1 MFVDP
6 KWIRFASVLSTT
18 VMVKAAIIVGFLYGG
33 MELDK
38 KFETSPILM
47 FVGLVVGTSLG
58 FVWLFFNVKRL
69 KPKDSD

>member
-6 KWIRFASVLSTT
+6 KWIRYATVLSST
-18 VMVKAAIIVGFLYGG
+18 VMVKALIIVAFLWAGR
-33 MELDK
+33 ELDER
-38 KFETSPILM
+38 FHTSPILM

-69 KPKDSD
+69 KPKDD